1 MFLHEGKGPQKEKY
15 EEKLRMLRLKCVA
28 FCTMWLSAE
37 DYPRL
42 LGDPYVYGCFISIA
56 YTLNLLFFLGY
67 EYTSSCS
74 YRINRSWCVFA
85 YFFVGVGSSNEGIVK
100 C

>member
-56 YTLNLLFFLGY
+56 YTLNLLFFWVMNTHHRVLTGSTDLGVCLH
-67 EYTSSCS
+67 TSSS
-74 YRINRSWCVFA
+74 GLDLPMKVL
-85 YFFVGVGSSNEGIVK
+85 
-100 C
+100 